1 MTRKPDE
8 VYRVPALEG
17 EAEIVV
23 DPWGVAHIRASST
36 YDAFVAQG
44 FNAARDRLW
53 QIDLWRRRG
62 LGRLAEVFGP
72 SQVRRDRAARL
83 FLYRGDMRTEWLS
96 YGSDAKRVTT
106 AFVAG
111 INAFVELTRRN
122 PSLLP
127 REFQALGYE
136 PDRWSPSDIPR
147 MRSHGVYGNLREE
160 VARAITLRDYGRSVE
175 ELRRKREPANELN
188 VPEGLDLDLIPDD
201 VLRDYDLAMLPP
213 VFAEGLESVPPPPGM
228 APEGSNNWALR
239 GERTRS
245 GRPLLA
251 NDPHR
256 AAAQI
261 PGLRYI
267 VHLSS
272 PAFDVIGGGEPGL
285 PGVSIGHNGRIA
297 FGLTT
302 FSVDQEDL
310 YVYETNPHDPLE
322 YRYQGRWERMRV
334 ERETI
339 LVKGGEPVEVEL
351 HFTRH
356 GPVIHSTRE
365 RNVAFALRAAWLE
378 PGMAP
383 YLASLESMRATDW
396 DGFLN
401 AMNRWG
407 SPPLNHVYADASGNI
422 GWKPAGLVP
431 RRPNWDGTLPVP
443 GDGRYEWAGF
453 HDNDELPVS
462 FNPERG
468 YVASANEMNLPPG
481 HPLERAIGFDWFA
494 PYRRHR
500 IGEYLDSR
508 DRFELQDMVR
518 LQNDVLSVPAREI
531 LRWLRTLP
539 FEYPEAVPGL
549 SMLLAWDANLHA
561 DSAAAALFEV
571 WYRWYLR
578 PALKTK
584 ALERLIPSERIPAA
598 LKTITVAEDFLADA
612 RVDLDML
619 RNPAQHF
626 GPDSA
631 RSLATVVQDSLRRA
645 FAELSRMLGPDPAGW
660 RWGSIHVAR
669 ATHPLALLLTALPE
683 ACTTTLSA
691 PRGGSGDTVC
701 DTAYGPD
708 FVQASGATFR
718 VAIDVGGWDE
728 SLAMNAPGQSGEMDS
743 PHYTDLFDPWARGE
757 SFPLLFSR
765 DRVDA
770 VARKRIRLTPR

>member
-1 MTRKPDE
+1 MTGKPDE

-23 DPWGVAHIRASST
+23 DAWGIAHIRTSSV

-83 FLYRGDMRTEWLS
+83 FLYRGDMRGEWLS

-111 INAFVELTRRN
+111 INAFVELTRMN

-127 REFQALGYE
+127 REFQELGYE
-136 PDRWSPSDIPR
+136 PEPWSPSDIPR
-147 MRSHGVYGNLREE
+147 MRSHGVFGNLREE

-175 ELRRKREPANELN
+175 ELRRKREPAHELN
-188 VPEGLDLDLIPDD
+188 VPGGLDLDLIPDD
-201 VLRDYDLAMLPP
+201 VLSDYDLAMLPP
-213 VFAEGLESVPPPPGM
+213 TFANGLESATPSGM

-267 VHLSS
+267 VHLTS

-302 FSVDQEDL
+302 FAIDQEDL
-310 YVYETNPHDPLE
+310 YVYETNPEDPLE

-339 LVKGGEPVEVEL
+339 LVKGEEPVEVEL
-351 HFTRH
+351 LFTRH
-356 GPVIHSTRE
+356 GPVLYSTPA

-407 SPPLNHVYADASGNI
+407 SPPLNHVYADVSGNI
-422 GWKPAGLVP
+422 GWKPVGLVP
-431 RRPNWDGTLPVP
+431 KRPNWDGTLPVP
-443 GDGRYEWAGF
+443 GDGRYEWAGYY
-453 HDNDELPVS
+453 DNDELPVS
-462 FNPERG
+462 FNPGCG

-508 DRFELQDMVR
+508 DKFDLPDMVR

-539 FEYPEAVPGL
+539 FEDPDAVPGL
-549 SMLLAWDANLHA
+549 PVLLAWDANLHA

-571 WYRWYLR
+571 WYRRHLR

-584 ALERLIPSERIPAA
+584 ALALLIPPERISAA
-598 LKTITVAEDFLADA
+598 LETISVAEDFLADA

-619 RNPAQHF
+619 GNPAHYF
-626 GPDSA
+626 GPEPD
-631 RSLATVVQDSLRRA
+631 RSLASVVQSSLRGA
-645 FAELSRMLGPDPAGW
+645 FEELSRILGPDPARW
-660 RWGSIHVAR
+660 RWGAIHAAR
-669 ATHPLALLLTALPE
+669 ATHPLERLLPALPE
-683 ACTTTLSA
+683 DRKVTVSA

-701 DTAYGPD
+701 DTAYGSD
-708 FVQASGATFR
+708 FAQTSGSTFR
-718 VAIDVGGWDE
+718 VAIDVGGWDD
-728 SLAMNAPGQSGEMDS
+728 SLAMNAPGQSGSMDS
-743 PHYTDLFDPWARGE
+743 PHYTDLFGGWARGE

-770 VARKRIRLTPR
+770 TVRKKIRLMPR